1 MRLSPRGGRGF
12 TLIELMIV
20 VAIVGILAAIAIP
33 AWMKYLRRSK
43 SSEAASNLRKIFDS
57 SVSYYESEFATQAG
71 EALPPQFPGPA
82 APTPA
87 LGTCC
92 GSPGG
97 KCAPNAGLFEAVPSW
112 DALNFVIS
120 DAHYYSYG
128 YASADTGA
136 SARFTAV
143 ANGDLDCDGLYST
156 FERIG
161 SVDPLNNVSGGSGMF
176 RKDDIE

>member
-1 MRLSPRGGRGF
+1 MRFPPRRGRGF

-71 EALPPQFPGPA
+71 AALPPQFPDPA
-82 APTPA
+82 ATTPA

-92 GSPGG
+92 AGPAG
-97 KCAPNAGLFEAVPSW
+97 KCPADASAFQAVPSW
-112 DALNFVIS
+112 DALNFVLS
-120 DAHYYSYG
+120 DPHYYSYG
-128 YASADTGA
+128 YASSGTGTTA
-136 SARFTAV
+136 LFTAA
-143 ANGDLDCDGLYST
+143 ANGDLDCDALYST

-161 SVDPLNNVSGGSGMF
+161 SVDGMNNVSGGSGMF